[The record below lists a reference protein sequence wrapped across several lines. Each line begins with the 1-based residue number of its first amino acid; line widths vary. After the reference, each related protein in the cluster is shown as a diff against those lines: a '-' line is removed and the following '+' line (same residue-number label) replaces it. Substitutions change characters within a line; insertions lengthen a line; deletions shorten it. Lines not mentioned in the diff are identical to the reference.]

1 MDGRELLKKEE
12 LNMEYNTNEKTK
24 LEESQGDASGKYH
37 KERGV
42 TDATIYNS
50 ISNYVALFGQIIV
63 LLYASTL
70 ISIEEMGIYNLLNQI
85 YFFVTVVIIFGVLN
99 TINKYIP
106 MFDQKDQKEKAN
118 KIAYSFV
125 SLTLSISILITL
137 IFVFF
142 SNSISL
148 FFFNTVS
155 VKPYLILMSIT
166 FLFVPNR
173 ILSQLLISRFEIK
186 KNFIG
191 TIIGNIII
199 VVSTLVFLYFFK
211 SISAYL
217 LGRILGESIAALI
230 LFIQLIRVFGKPQ
243 LKIIP
248 KELLIFSIPLFLTSF
263 LTYFSNYIYNFIFN
277 FYFGDYS
284 KLGFLYYIT
293 IFFNAFKT
301 IFDSFDQILIVYYG
315 IILNS
320 EDGIEKYREKT
331 NQISKIMQSL
341 SFIVFIIF
349 SNLAPILI
357 IFVINLFSAPEF
369 YFEGTLTTILF
380 GFYFILMMFQYIC
393 ATLYH
398 IEKQSTIILII
409 HSLSTISYGFFY
421 FTIIKLLGL
430 IGIPIAYILGNAVYL
445 TLTYTRIKK
454 QIKPS
459 FNKRALKINFIS
471 IIPTVFIV
479 VPLVLFLPRFDTV
492 IIVNLILFEIK
503 VPLVAIL
510 IAIGTLTLSLLSY
523 LIVSRKLSLYLDEDK
538 ALFQQFFNE
547 RLANIFIKIFIKTN
561 KNNGGNVNE
570 VHNDN

>member
-1 MDGRELLKKEE
+1 
-12 LNMEYNTNEKTK
+12 
-24 LEESQGDASGKYH
+24 
-37 KERGV
+37 
-42 TDATIYNS
+42 
-50 ISNYVALFGQIIV
+50 
-63 LLYASTL
+63 
-70 ISIEEMGIYNLLNQI
+70 
-85 YFFVTVVIIFGVLN
+85 
-99 TINKYIP
+99 

-186 KNFIG
+186 KNFFG
-191 TIIGNIII
+191 QVTGNLTII
-199 VVSTLVFLYFFK
+199 VSTMVFLYFYK
-211 SISAYL
+211 SINAYL
-217 LGRILGESIAALI
+217 LGRILGESIAAII
-230 LFIQLIRVFGKPQ
+230 LFIQMIRVFGKPQ

-341 SFIVFIIF
+341 SFIHVHNY
-349 SNLAPILI
+349 SNLAPI
-357 IFVINLFSAPEF
+357 V
-369 YFEGTLTTILF
+369 
-380 GFYFILMMFQYIC
+380 M
-393 ATLYH
+393 
-398 IEKQSTIILII
+398 
-409 HSLSTISYGFFY
+409 
-421 FTIIKLLGL
+421 LL
-430 IGIPIAYILGNAVYL
+430 
-445 TLTYTRIKK
+445 
-454 QIKPS
+454 
-459 FNKRALKINFIS
+459 
-471 IIPTVFIV
+471 
-479 VPLVLFLPRFDTV
+479 
-492 IIVNLILFEIK
+492 
-503 VPLVAIL
+503 
-510 IAIGTLTLSLLSY
+510 
-523 LIVSRKLSLYLDEDK
+523 
-538 ALFQQFFNE
+538 
-547 RLANIFIKIFIKTN
+547 
-561 KNNGGNVNE
+561 
-570 VHNDN
+570 